1 VATGRDVA
9 TAADNLTGA
18 VQSFRFIAAAPTE
31 PRREAAD

>member
-1 VATGRDVA
+1 VATGCDVA

-18 VQSFRFIAAAPTE
+18 VQSFRLLSDAPTE